1 MLHGRIYE
9 DRPLLPVTIG
19 WKENLQDIILLV
31 DTGYTGEVKLTPRQV
46 QELGIEV
53 THTRDVRYGD
63 GKPVT
68 REYGIARVSLEGS
81 QKTVSVLI
89 DEGVSVIGVQLLRDF
104 GYKLTVD
111 FPSDEFVLEKKS
123 EISFAE

>member
-9 DRPLLPVTIG
+9 DRPLLPITIG
-19 WKENLQDIILLV
+19 WKENLQEVIVLV
-31 DTGYTGEVKLTPRQV
+31 DTGYTGEVKLTPQQV
-46 QELGIEV
+46 KELGIEV

-63 GKPVT
+63 GKPVS
-68 REYGIARVSLEGS
+68 REYGIARVSLEGT
-81 QKTVSVLI
+81 QKTASVLI

-104 GYKLTVD
+104 GYTLTVD
-111 FPSDEFVLEKKS
+111 FLANEFLLQKKD